1 MGPKGDHGNCDRDVS
16 NQLPDLRDRKELGH
30 CNFQFYG
37 NAAGRLFQPGGAAGL
52 PKFFAKHRAC
62 TGLATR
68 P

>member
-37 NAAGRLFQPGGAAGL
+37 NAAGQLFQPGGVAGL
-52 PKFFAKHRAC
+52 PKFLRSAGPAPG
-62 TGLATR
+62 TT
-68 P
+68 